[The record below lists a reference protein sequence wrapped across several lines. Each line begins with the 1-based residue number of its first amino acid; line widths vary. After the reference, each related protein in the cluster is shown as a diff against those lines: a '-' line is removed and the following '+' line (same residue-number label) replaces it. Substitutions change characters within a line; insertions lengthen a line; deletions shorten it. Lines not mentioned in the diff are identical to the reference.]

1 MYNLTV
7 LLSGSFII
15 HTLQDLIRFI
25 INVSESMHPLLFL
38 GLFISTSVI
47 STLSYVS
54 WRKYVGERNRKNIR
68 DHNN

>member
-1 MYNLTV
+1 MYKLTV
-7 LLSGSFII
+7 LFSGSLII
-15 HTLQDLIRFI
+15 HTLQDLIHFI
-25 INVSESMHPLLFL
+25 IGRSESMHPMLFL

-47 STLSYVS
+47 STLCYVS